1 MILITLE
8 YFSVEFLMKSYFL
21 LEKYRLGSIHL
32 DNLIQVD
39 NNILDWASTTSSV
52 VYWVTTINHSGRL
65 YASDVNSPDQ
75 FEQSL
80 TKFFEGRVIPF
91 CCRAF
96 GEASD
101 SVVDPFF
108 VQHCCAKLATLH
120 QDGLALSPL
129 EATTSSSLGIYSLM
143 VVRRFRMALAMIV
156 AKENALLKIKRLVV
170 QFIRHTKSAPNS

>member
-1 MILITLE
+1 M
-8 YFSVEFLMKSYFL
+8 
-21 LEKYRLGSIHL
+21 
-32 DNLIQVD
+32 
-39 NNILDWASTTSSV
+39 
-52 VYWVTTINHSGRL
+52 YWVTTINHSGRL

-101 SVVDPFF
+101 SVEDPFF
-108 VQHCCAKLATLH
+108 VQHYCAKLATLH
-120 QDGLALSPL
+120 QDGLALLSPL

-143 VVRRFRMALAMIV
+143 VVRRFRMALAMMIV
-156 AKENALLKIKRLVV
+156 AKERNALLKL
-170 QFIRHTKSAPNS
+170 SG